1 MLCPICHKR
10 AASVGRTANYH
21 RIKCSGCG
29 EYKLTCALEMALT
42 DHQLDLEASR
52 IRLSLL
58 RVNTAIPVLTA
69 YDCDL
74 LRPKGA
80 AKPSTT
86 KPAVQVLRSA

>member
-29 EYKLTCALEMALT
+29 EYKLTCALEMALA

-52 IRLSLL
+52 IRLALL
-58 RVNTAIPVLTA
+58 RVSTSVPVLTA

-74 LRPKGA
+74 LSPKNA
-80 AKPSTT
+80 AAP
-86 KPAVQVLRSA
+86 PAISKAQVLRSA